1 MLFMKNIIEIKN
13 LDFAYNER
21 QIFNDLNLTIKEG
34 TYNVILGRN
43 GSGKSTLARILLGL
57 LDHKGEILIDG
68 TILNEDNLY
77 EIRNK
82 IGIVFQNPDN
92 QFIGST
98 VKDDIAFGLENHCVK
113 HEDMDNIINEFARK
127 VGMEEF
133 LEKEP
138 SHLSG
143 GQKQRVAI
151 AGVLAM
157 NPSILIFDEATSMLD
172 PKGKREIKELI
183 YATKVANPNL
193 TIISITHDIEE
204 TQYADN
210 VIILNEGKVYKSGTP
225 DEIFSNYQELINIG
239 LDVPF
244 YDKVILSL
252 NNKGMKIS
260 SRSKEELEKKICQ

>member
-1 MLFMKNIIEIKN
+1 MEKNIIEIKD
-13 LDFAYNER
+13 LDFSYGDNKV
-21 QIFNDLNLTIKEG
+21 FNKLNLNIKQG

-57 LDHKGEILIDG
+57 LEHEGEIKIDNI
-68 TILNEDNLY
+68 ILNSDNVY
-77 EIRNK
+77 NIREK

-98 VKDDIAFGLENHCVK
+98 VKDDIAFGLENHCVE
-113 HEDMDNIINEFARK
+113 HDLMENIILEFSKK

-183 YATKVANPNL
+183 YKTKKENSNL
-193 TIISITHDIEE
+193 TILSITHDVEE
-204 TQYADN
+204 TNFADN
-210 VIILNEGKVYKSGTP
+210 IIILNNGKVYKTGTP
-225 DEIFSNYQELINIG
+225 DEIFNNYEDLLKIG

-244 YDKVILSL
+244 YDQLILSL
-252 NNKGMKIS
+252 KKKGLNFNCRNKKDLVN
-260 SRSKEELEKKICQ
+260 ELCK